1 MTLILTI
8 IITSWQVGGKGT
20 QLSGGQKQRVAIAR
34 AMVWKI
40 FFFPLV
46 EALCVMMH
54 YQIFA
59 ALHQPNFSLR
69 LTLQWHSS
77 RFKNATNK
85 QTIAATQ
92 CNSMQQLPFVKAYP
106 RPQTSLVVPSG
117 ALYVR
122 EVIRKIFYSL
132 SPLLVHTVRGCLIK
146 CPTFVIVI
154 FLSQIVPG
162 NEEQYEFY
170 GLKGARSVGPSPRR
184 GNLSPRLR
192 EREGENVEDY
202 EHSLTQPKSHQR

>member
-1 MTLILTI
+1 MSRRILSYWSLIDDTHPHHHNHI
-8 IITSWQVGGKGT
+8 MAGWREGHPAFRRTEAE
-20 QLSGGQKQRVAIAR
+20 SGHCKSHGLENL
-34 AMVWKI
+34 
-40 FFFPLV
+40 FFFLLV

-122 EVIRKIFYSL
+122 EVIRKN
-132 SPLLVHTVRGCLIK
+132 LLFAEPITGASTVWGCLKK

-170 GLKGARSVGPSPRR
+170 GL
-184 GNLSPRLR
+184 
-192 EREGENVEDY
+192 
-202 EHSLTQPKSHQR
+202 

>member
-85 QTIAATQ
+85 QTIAATE
-92 CNSMQQLPFVKAYP
+92 CNSMQQLPFVRAYP

-122 EVIRKIFYSL
+122 EVIRKN
-132 SPLLVHTVRGCLIK
+132 LLFAEPITGASTV
-146 CPTFVIVI
+146 
-154 FLSQIVPG
+154 
-162 NEEQYEFY
+162 
-170 GLKGARSVGPSPRR
+170 
-184 GNLSPRLR
+184 
-192 EREGENVEDY
+192 
-202 EHSLTQPKSHQR
+202 

>member
-1 MTLILTI
+1 MAGWREGHPAFRRTEAE
-8 IITSWQVGGKGT
+8 
-20 QLSGGQKQRVAIAR
+20 SGHCKSHGLENL
-34 AMVWKI
+34 
-40 FFFPLV
+40 FFFLLV
-46 EALCVMMH
+46 EALCVMVH

-69 LTLQWHSS
+69 LTLQWWHSS

-132 SPLLVHTVRGCLIK
+132 SPLLVRVRCEVVSK
-146 CPTFVIVI
+146 NAP
-154 FLSQIVPG
+154 
-162 NEEQYEFY
+162 
-170 GLKGARSVGPSPRR
+170 PS
-184 GNLSPRLR
+184 
-192 EREGENVEDY
+192 
-202 EHSLTQPKSHQR
+202 